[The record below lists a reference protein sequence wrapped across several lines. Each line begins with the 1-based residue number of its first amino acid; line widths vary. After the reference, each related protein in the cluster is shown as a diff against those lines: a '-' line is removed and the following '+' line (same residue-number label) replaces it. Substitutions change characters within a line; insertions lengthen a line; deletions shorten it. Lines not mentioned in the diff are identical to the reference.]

1 MVGRGGRC
9 DEPGG
14 AGVLGTSL
22 LGRLRSRDP
31 GDAVLRRAARLTLV
45 ASVVF
50 YACRYGAG
58 SPMLATYGLFGVV
71 AAGSFA
77 QLPGPAPQRAR
88 ILVTSL
94 PAVWALIAAGTL
106 LAWSTWAAAGGM
118 LVIGFVVAFAGV
130 GNPRL
135 VGLASAFQL
144 FYILASFPPY
154 QPDTLPERLAG
165 VTLAVVLLAVAEVFL
180 WPDPVPVTY
189 RQRLVEATGGV
200 AAFLEA
206 TAALLTD
213 PRGGHGGRDTRRERA
228 YDAVAGLAL
237 GRNPPEWAPT
247 AAGARDRALRICAAA
262 LREVLAEADR
272 LAADAPPEPIPDL
285 AAARLLSSCAET
297 TRAAGGS
304 LAPGAPP
311 VDLGDL
317 DAAIGRAER
326 AYPVGEG
333 DDRHAPDVPRLCR
346 DATALALADQV
357 RVLAVGARVANGSRL
372 EGEEVSGQ
380 FEYARHGPWTLYW
393 RQFRLHLAPRSDYLH
408 SSLRLAVALAVARVA
423 AGVLSLTHGFWVL
436 LATLTVLRTSAAD
449 TRTALRPAVLGTIA
463 GVVVSG
469 GLLLLVQ
476 EPIVYAIAL
485 PFTLMLAFGVGRL
498 LGPVWQQALFTVLL
512 TFVFAQLAPEGWR
525 LAAARLVDVV
535 LGAVIGVV
543 AGIAMWPRGASRDL
557 RRNAARYLE
566 ASADAVDQT
575 IRAVLGG
582 PRPDQAFERVRR
594 SMVLVDSSYC
604 QYHTERPEPPSRRV
618 DWDAVLAAGHRAVPA
633 AESLLRR
640 NPPGCLAG
648 WPAVAPLLRDSA
660 GQLRSEYDDL
670 ADEVAH
676 GRPSG
681 PVPPP
686 ADCVDELDR
695 IRPLLGAVGS
705 QSSIRHLVEVDRWLA
720 GLADSLSRIH
730 PPGGGDVSGRG
741 GKP

>member
-1 MVGRGGRC
+1 M
-9 DEPGG
+9 
-14 AGVLGTSL
+14 
-22 LGRLRSRDP
+22 
-31 GDAVLRRAARLTLV
+31 RRAARLTLV
-45 ASVVF
+45 ASAVF

-94 PAVWALIAAGTL
+94 PAVWALIAVGSL
-106 LAWSTWAAAGGM
+106 LAWSTWTAAGGM

-154 QPDTLPERLAG
+154 QPNTLPERLAG

-189 RQRLVEATGGV
+189 RQRLTEATGGV
-200 AAFLEA
+200 AAFLDA
-206 TAALLTD
+206 TATMLTD

-228 YDAVAGLAL
+228 YDTVAGLAL
-237 GRNPPEWAPT
+237 GLNPTAWAPT

-285 AAARLLSSCAET
+285 AAARLLTSCAET
-297 TRAAGGS
+297 IRAAGRS
-304 LAPGAPP
+304 LAPGAQPI
-311 VDLGDL
+311 DLGDL

-333 DDRHAPDVPRLCR
+333 DDRDAPDVPRLCR

-357 RVLAVGARVANGSRL
+357 RVLAVGVRVANGSRL
-372 EGEEVSGQ
+372 DGEDVYSGL

-393 RQFRLHLAPRSDYLH
+393 RQFRSHLAPRSVHLH

-423 AGVLSLTHGFWVL
+423 AGVFQLTHGFWVL
-436 LATLTVLRTSAAD
+436 LATLTVLHTSAAE

-463 GVVVSG
+463 GAVVSG
-469 GLLLLVQ
+469 GLMLVVQ

-525 LAAARLVDVV
+525 LAEARLVDVV

-543 AGIAMWPRGASRDL
+543 AGVAMWPRGASREL

-566 ASADAVDQT
+566 ATADAVEQT
-575 IRAVLGG
+575 VRAVLGG

-594 SMVLVDSSYC
+594 STVLVDSSYC
-604 QYHTERPEPPSRRV
+604 QYHSERPDPPSRRV
-618 DWDAVLAAGHRAVPA
+618 DWDAVLATGHRVVPA

-660 GQLRSEYDDL
+660 GQLRGGYDDL
-670 ADEVAH
+670 ADEVVH
-676 GRPSG
+676 GRPAG
-681 PVPPP
+681 PVPAP

-695 IRPLLGAVGS
+695 IRPLLGEVGS
-705 QSSIRHLVEVDRWLA
+705 QSSVRHLVEVDRWLA
-720 GLADSLSRIH
+720 GLADSLARVH
-730 PPGGGDVSGRG
+730 PPAGGEPVSRGRRQ
-741 GKP
+741 